1 MWPDSSRSGN
11 FSARR
16 LSRIIL
22 DLNEKGGEWAMRMS
36 GTDGVLRPR
45 ALLSV
50 FDKNGIVE
58 FAQGLAELGFEILST
73 GGTARVLRESGLQ
86 VTDVTD
92 ITGHP
97 ECFDGRVKSL
107 HPAIHAPLLARLDLA
122 DDREGLAE
130 LGYAPIQVVAVNLY
144 DFAKAASQAEKGV
157 DDSLLEMIDIGG
169 PTLVRASAKN
179 HKHVII
185 ASDPSR
191 YPDILDAISQT
202 KSADEVSLELRR
214 ELALAAFEHTATYD
228 SLIAN
233 VLHSRWNGD
242 SIEISDVE
250 QQALRFPT
258 ELLVSSSKQSILRYG
273 ENAHQAAA
281 IYSNSISDAINVT
294 LVSAKVEGG
303 KAMSYNNYADADAC
317 LRLCRSLST
326 DEWPNTPHVCI
337 IVKHNNPCGAALG
350 KTQLEAYQAAL
361 ASDSESAFGSIICF
375 NEPVEKDTAE
385 ALKTLFIEVLMAPGF
400 SEEAKQILTEK
411 QNRRLLTLESENNRL
426 APLSRTLVRKPIEGG
441 WLLQTEEPPIIDFS
455 KAKAAT
461 SQKPTEQQIDSMRFG
476 VRVCEQ
482 VKSNAIVLVQGT
494 ATVGIGPG
502 QTSRVE
508 AVRIATRRAG
518 HKSEGSVLVS
528 DAFFPFKD
536 GIEQAAAAGVSAI
549 VQPGG
554 SIRDQ
559 EVIDEADS
567 HGIAMLFTGHRLF
580 RH

>member
-1 MWPDSSRSGN
+1 MSETDS
-11 FSARR
+11 A
-16 LSRIIL
+16 
-22 DLNEKGGEWAMRMS
+22 
-36 GTDGVLRPR
+36 VRPR

-50 FDKNGIVE
+50 FDKNGIVD
-58 FAQGLAELGFEILST
+58 FAKGLDDLGFEILST
-73 GGTARVLRESGLQ
+73 GGTAKILRESGLQ
-86 VTDVTD
+86 VTDVAN

-107 HPAIHAPLLARLDLA
+107 HPAIHAPLLARLDRT

-130 LGYAPIQVVAVNLY
+130 LGYTPIQVVAVNLY
-144 DFAKAASQAEKGV
+144 DFAKAAKGAEPGAEDV
-157 DDSLLEMIDIGG
+157 LLEMIDIGG

-179 HKHVII
+179 HQHVII
-185 ASDPSR
+185 ASNPLR
-191 YPDILDAISQT
+191 YSDILDALLQAPST
-202 KSADEVSLELRR
+202 EKVPLELRR

-233 VLHSRWNGD
+233 VLHNRWNGE
-242 SIEISDVE
+242 SISTSDVE
-250 QQALRFPT
+250 QQAIRFPN
-258 ELLVSSSKQSILRYG
+258 ELLISSSKQSILRYG
-273 ENAHQAAA
+273 ENSHQAAA
-281 IYSNSISDAINVT
+281 LYHDSITDESNDT
-294 LVSAKVEGG
+294 LASAKVEGG
-303 KAMSYNNYADADAC
+303 KEMSYNNYADADAC
-317 LRLCRSLST
+317 LRLCRALST
-326 DEWPNTPHVCI
+326 DEWPKTPHVCI

-350 KTQLEAYQAAL
+350 ASQLEAFQAAL

-375 NEPVEKDTAE
+375 NEPVQKNTAE
-385 ALKTLFIEVLMAPGF
+385 ALNPLFIEVLMAPGF
-400 SEEAKQILTEK
+400 SDEAKQILTQK
-411 QNRRLLTLESENNRL
+411 QNRRLLTLDSENDRL
-426 APLSRTLVRKPIEGG
+426 APLTRTLVRKPIEGG

-455 KAKAAT
+455 KAKTAT
-461 SQKPTEQQIDSMRFG
+461 AQKPTEQQIDSMRFG

-518 HKSEGSVLVS
+518 ERAKGSVLVS

-536 GIEQAAAAGVSAI
+536 GIEQAAQAGISAI

-559 EVIDEADS
+559 EVIDEADAC
-567 HGIAMLFTGHRLF
+567 GIAMLFTGHRLF